1 MRVSNRLRRS
11 MTATAAV
18 VMAVTGVVAGAPQAS
33 ADPTS
38 GVNIGGEEQFDT
50 DVFMDSLCGDI
61 STEDKSFVFNIH
73 SGEIVNP
80 SDAYGKQPY
89 YNLAGG
95 QARSTFYRGPI
106 GFHYALNPG
115 WEFFKGNCEFP
126 ESSSWTWYDS
136 ERRTS
141 DDTVT
146 NCSSG
151 TATLAVNESYS
162 TTRTFTKT
170 VGVNMKVAAKVADIF
185 SAEIGGSFSYSW
197 AISHTHTL
205 GRTVAISVP
214 PGRQGWISAR
224 PLKRTVRVNPVFHV
238 TFYTWSDGQAE
249 FGPTVYNWRGR
260 GYDHIWSHGFY
271 ADGSAD
277 VVNADG
283 TPAMDF
289 VTRDKS
295 GRC

>member
-1 MRVSNRLRRS
+1 

-18 VMAVTGVVAGAPQAS
+18 VVAATGVVATAPQAS

-38 GVNIGGEEQFDT
+38 GVNIDGKEQFDT
-50 DVFMDSLCGDI
+50 NVFMNSVCGDI
-61 STEDKSFVFNIH
+61 STEDKSFVFNVH
-73 SGEIVNP
+73 SGEIVSP
-80 SDAYGKQPY
+80 SDAYGKKPY
-89 YNLAGG
+89 YNLVPG
-95 QARSTFYRGPI
+95 QSRSAHYRGPI

-126 ESSSWTWYDS
+126 ESSSWTWYDR

-146 NCSSG
+146 NCGSG
-151 TATLAVNESYS
+151 TATLNVHESYS
-162 TTRTFTKT
+162 TTRTYTKT
-170 VGVNMKVAAKVADIF
+170 VGVNVKVAAKVADIF
-185 SAEIGGSFSYSW
+185 SGEIGGSFGYSW
-197 AISHTHTL
+197 AISKTHTL

-214 PGRQGWISAR
+214 PGRQGWINAR

-249 FGPTVYNWRGR
+249 SGPTVYDWRGR
-260 GYDHIWSHGFY
+260 GYDRIWSSGFY

-289 VTRDKS
+289 VTRDKA
-295 GRC
+295 GHC